1 MADPKVIPLPG
12 WHRGINALDQ
22 SATEGQVA
30 DALDAPPGDRLVVK
44 DDGSLNTTLADRV
57 VGYFKRLYTAAG
69 FTEPPQGGWSEILSN
84 VEDTLAGECPLPSR

>member
-1 MADPKVIPLPG
+1 MLQGLI
-12 WHRGINALDQ
+12 
-22 SATEGQVA
+22 GQIA

-44 DDGSLNTTLADRV
+44 DDGSLNTALVDRV